1 MLKASLFKQQASFNY
16 NRKPAIVLTEQELI
30 KGCIKQN
37 PLCQRM
43 LFDQYAGKFM
53 TVCLRYANDA
63 MEAEDMLQDGFVRI
77 FNNIHQFKF
86 EGSFEGWMRRIVVNV
101 CLKQLQKKKLYFS
114 EIKEY
119 SGPALEASA
128 YTSLG
133 EEDLMKLI
141 SNLPD
146 GYRIVFNMNVIEG
159 YSHEEIANMLSI
171 QPSTSRSQLVKARK
185 MLQQQIVELQKIA
198 V

>member
-1 MLKASLFKQQASFNY
+1 
-16 NRKPAIVLTEQELI
+16 
-30 KGCIKQN
+30 
-37 PLCQRM
+37 M

-53 TVCLRYANDA
+53 TVWLRYANDA